1 MQTCVAVGDGR
12 GREPEFE
19 VMRPDLEAESVTL
32 GKSSSLSEPQLSPLV
47 TKGAN
52 SGPQWRVCEDGLI
65 SNRLRLTMC
74 SFCLAHRSPSPR
86 LGGGRVDNE
95 EEEEEG
101 EGALE
106 QSCPPNPYQLHP
118 PPEGSCTTDGEMPAG
133 LWGVGGDTPV
143 LCPRGVSCAPVPTVV
158 ARRNLPSPQ
167 HWLHLVQLCQAH
179 SP

>member
-19 VMRPDLEAESVTL
+19 VTRPDLEAESVTL
-32 GKSSSLSEPQLSPLV
+32 GKSSSLSELQLSPLV
-47 TKGAN
+47 TKRAN

-74 SFCLAHRSPSPR
+74 SFCLAHRSPSPH

-133 LWGVGGDTPV
+133 LWGVGGTHW
-143 LCPRGVSCAPVPTVV
+143 SCAPEV
-158 ARRNLPSPQ
+158 
-167 HWLHLVQLCQAH
+167 
-179 SP
+179 